1 MSRRRVILVAGL
13 LVGGTAAA
21 IVARSALLDT
31 TAAPAMTQA
40 AEAWLASLAPE
51 QVAKA
56 RREFADPRRRDW
68 HFIPKFERKG
78 LVCRE
83 MTPAQ
88 EALAFD
94 LLRAA
99 VSQAGY
105 DKARGI
111 MELDEILR
119 IQEAEKA
126 RNVRDP
132 KRYFFT
138 IFGTPAATGSWG
150 LSFEGHH
157 LSLNFTVRDGRLV
170 DSTPQMFGTNPAI
183 VKTALPGLPP
193 AGHRILRDEETLAFD
208 LVGSFSPE
216 QRTRAVVAPEAPKDI
231 RGAGEAALP
240 DDPPAGIAW
249 PDLTARQ
256 KELVRAIVDVY
267 CDAMVPEVA
276 EERIRLIESAA
287 SGWDAVHV
295 AWAGATEPGIGHYYR
310 IEGPTFSIEF
320 CNVQPDA
327 EGTIANH
334 IHCAWRDRT
343 GDFE

>member
-1 MSRRRVILVAGL
+1 MNRRRAAVVAIL
-13 LVGGTAAA
+13 LVGTAAA
-21 IVARSALLDT
+21 ALARSALLDT
-31 TAAPAMTQA
+31 TAGPALTEA
-40 AEAWLASLAPE
+40 ADAWLQSLAPE
-51 QVAKA
+51 QVARA
-56 RREFADPRRRDW
+56 RRDFSDPRRRDW
-68 HFIPKFERKG
+68 HFIPKFDRKG
-78 LVCRE
+78 LMCRE

-88 EALAFD
+88 EALAFT
-94 LLRAA
+94 LLRTA

-126 RNVRDP
+126 RNIRDP

-138 IFGTPAATGSWG
+138 VFGTPAATGSWG

-157 LSLNFTVRDGRLV
+157 LSLNFTVHDGRLV
-170 DSTPQMFGTNPAI
+170 DSTPQMFGANPAT
-183 VKTALPGLPP
+183 VRTQLPGLPP

-208 LVGSFSPE
+208 LVDSLTPE
-216 QRTRAVVAPEAPKDI
+216 QRGRAVVAPEAPKDI
-231 RGAGEAALP
+231 RGAGEPALP
-240 DDPPAGIAW
+240 NEPPAGIAW
-249 PDLTARQ
+249 NDLTDPQRA
-256 KELVRAIVDVY
+256 LVRGIVDVY
-267 CDAMVPEVA
+267 CAAMVAEVA
-276 EERIRLIESAA
+276 EERIRLIEAA
-287 SGWDAVHV
+287 DGGWSAVHF

-310 IEGPTFSIEF
+310 IEGPTFSIEL